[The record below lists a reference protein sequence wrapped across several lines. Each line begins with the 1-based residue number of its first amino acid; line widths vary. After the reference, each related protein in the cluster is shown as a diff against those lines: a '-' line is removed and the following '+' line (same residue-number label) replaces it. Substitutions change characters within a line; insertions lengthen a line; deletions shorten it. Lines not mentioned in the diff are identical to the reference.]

1 MNAKRKE
8 NRLGDVSTL
17 VLKLRRGFF
26 KMTMREKVLALLF
39 VVALVG
45 LWAST
50 QAARFGSVFDSIGSA
65 HYDARE
71 QESWLAQQT
80 RVNEEFDSLVA
91 DLKLEDLPNRDE
103 VSSQIDA
110 LVRRYGFPDFNFG
123 QARTER
129 GVDLAFHTISL
140 NIQKVTYPQLKK
152 FTAEFKNELPFV
164 SLESISIRPQARD
177 DRFLDVVFVLKS
189 IEYMK

>member
-1 MNAKRKE
+1 MAAKRLG
-8 NRLGDVSTL
+8 NRIGDVLTV
-17 VLKLRRGFF
+17 VLKLKRGFF

-39 VVALVG
+39 VFALVG

-50 QAARFGSVFDSIGSA
+50 QVARFSSVFDAIGSA

-80 RVNEEFDSLVA
+80 RVDQEFESLVA
-91 DLKLEDLPNRDE
+91 DLRLEDLPNRDE
-103 VSSQIDA
+103 VSSRIDA

-129 GVDLAFHTISL
+129 GVELAFHTISL

-164 SLESISIRPQARD
+164 SLESISIRPQRD